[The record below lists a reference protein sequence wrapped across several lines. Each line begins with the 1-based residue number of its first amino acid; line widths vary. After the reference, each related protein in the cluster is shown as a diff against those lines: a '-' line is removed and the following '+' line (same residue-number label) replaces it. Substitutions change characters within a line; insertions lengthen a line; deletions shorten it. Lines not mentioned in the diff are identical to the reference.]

1 VAYKEI
7 YLARRNPSIA
17 EEDWPRTWRS
27 HAVFVGS
34 LGVGGPIELMLY
46 NSRQYG
52 VDAPGVTTQYDGVAL
67 LSYATQ
73 AQMVRELSQEVQSQI
88 DADELRVFDRN
99 VPAFTLFAVE
109 VSVTGSAPTEYAVI
123 RFLARSDGST
133 EGEFSES
140 WASYVPPASE
150 RSVRNTLI
158 GAPPAGYEF
167 DGISEDWFSGADAA
181 LRFLHQAGDGPW
193 SFADRD
199 RSVTILTKVTHR
211 WPR

>member
-1 VAYKEI
+1 MAYKEI

-52 VDAPGVTTQYDGVAL
+52 VDAPGVTTEYDGVAL

-73 AQMVRELSQEVQSQI
+73 AQMVRELSSEVQSQI
-88 DADELRVFDRN
+88 DTDELRVFDGN

-109 VSVTGSAPTEYAVI
+109 TSVAGGAPTEFAVI
-123 RFLARSDGST
+123 RFLARPEGST

-140 WASYVPPASE
+140 WASYAPSASE

-158 GAPPAGYEF
+158 GEPPVGYEF
-167 DGISEDWFSGADAA
+167 DGISEDWFSSADAA
-181 LRFLHQAGDGPW
+181 RQFVEQSADDLW